1 MSKMGTAYINRLN
14 ADADEELAL
23 LKRREQAVEFKG
35 KEPSRSSRVEQA
47 PYKGQAPGSSPGGTM
62 EFKTIDPR
70 GGKDRKIVNATV
82 HCVQCGETVE
92 KLIFCSHECE
102 ANYSKEVGGWLDGIE
117 ELLPS
122 SRAKK

>member
-23 LKRREQAVEFKG
+23 LKKQEQA
-35 KEPSRSSRVEQA
+35 
-47 PYKGQAPGSSPGGTM
+47 M
-62 EFKTIDPR
+62 EFKTIDPQ
-70 GGKDRKIVNATV
+70 GGKKRKIVNAAV
-82 HCVQCGETVE
+82 HCVQCGETVD
-92 KLIFCSHECE
+92 KLIFCSGECE

>member
-1 MSKMGTAYINRLN
+1 MSKMGTAWINRLN

-23 LKRREQAVEFKG
+23 LKRQEQA
-35 KEPSRSSRVEQA
+35 
-47 PYKGQAPGSSPGGTM
+47 M
-62 EFKTIDPR
+62 EFKTIDPQ
-70 GGKDRKIVNATV
+70 GGKKRKIVNAPV